1 MSLKN
6 GVKLKAKKYAKGKKI
21 KDLQLSDL
29 NKLYDQRYF
38 NRGRPPL
45 TKPNKRDKT
54 LLRQLNKG
62 MTLQE
67 LGDLWG
73 ISKQRVHY
81 IQRRW
86 TKDKLKR
93 IKKGQ
98 LLWD

>member
-29 NKLYDQRYF
+29 NKLYDQRYL

-54 LLRQLNKG
+54 LFRQLNKG

-67 LGDLWG
+67 L
-73 ISKQRVHY
+73 
-81 IQRRW
+81 
-86 TKDKLKR
+86 
-93 IKKGQ
+93 
-98 LLWD
+98 

>member
-1 MSLKN
+1 MHHWGNYSLSTGQLTAYSFDENVQRPEDVLKQINAGLHWGISSVN
-6 GVKLKAKKYAKGKKI
+6 GQLGGF
-21 KDLQLSDL
+21 DLS
-29 NKLYDQRYF
+29 
-38 NRGRPPL
+38 
-45 TKPNKRDKT
+45 
-54 LLRQLNKG
+54 
-62 MTLQE
+62 TLQE

-86 TKDKLKR
+86 SKDKLKR

>member
-21 KDLQLSDL
+21 KDLQLSALD
-29 NKLYDQRYF
+29 KMYDKRYF

-45 TKPNKRDKT
+45 TEPSERDKT

-73 ISKQRVHY
+73 ISKQRVHR
-81 IQRRW
+81 IRERW
-86 TKDKLKR
+86 SKNKLKL
-93 IKKGQ
+93 IKKGK